1 MVDKLEQ
8 QRIRRRIEALKK
20 LGFDSKYNKN
30 SKEDMYKF
38 IFTIFSN

>member
-20 LGFDSKYNKN
+20 LGFDSKYNTL
-30 SKEDMYKF
+30 S
-38 IFTIFSN
+38 